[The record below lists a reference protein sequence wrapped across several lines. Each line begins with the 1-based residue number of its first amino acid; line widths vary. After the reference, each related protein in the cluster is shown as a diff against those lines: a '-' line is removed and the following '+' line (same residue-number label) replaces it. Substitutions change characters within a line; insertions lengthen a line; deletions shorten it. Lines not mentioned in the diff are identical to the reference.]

1 MSGSNNKAR
10 QFGIH
15 ADLKLFRRFNNLV
28 HFQFLEKK
36 ISKNLDLAQ
45 FEAKVGESTSKSAD
59 WQWNNLLE
67 IMT

>member
-36 ISKNLDLAQ
+36 SQKN
-45 FEAKVGESTSKSAD
+45 
-59 WQWNNLLE
+59 
-67 IMT
+67 